1 MYSHMKF
8 AIYYCKKGNNT
19 YIPLDNTDVKGYNN
33 SRVSTILIYRQ
44 KSEDIC
50 MKKTPFGNLD
60 TNNPDELELL
70 EKMLNE
76 KYENSTDPKT
86 DNGKAS

>member
-1 MYSHMKF
+1 
-8 AIYYCKKGNNT
+8 
-19 YIPLDNTDVKGYNN
+19 
-33 SRVSTILIYRQ
+33 
-44 KSEDIC
+44 
-50 MKKTPFGNLD
+50 MKKAPFGNLD

-76 KYENSTDPKT
+76 KYENSTDSKT

>member
-1 MYSHMKF
+1 MKE
-8 AIYYCKKGNNT
+8 
-19 YIPLDNTDVKGYNN
+19 V
-33 SRVSTILIYRQ
+33 
-44 KSEDIC
+44 
-50 MKKTPFGNLD
+50 KKTPFGNLD

-70 EKMLNE
+70 EKALNE

>member
-1 MYSHMKF
+1 MYTIFICS
-8 AIYYCKKGNNT
+8 
-19 YIPLDNTDVKGYNN
+19 LDNTAVKSYNN
-33 SRVSTILIYRQ
+33 SRVNTLLVHRQ
-44 KSEDIC
+44 KSEGIC
-50 MKKTPFGNLD
+50 MKKAPFGNLD

-76 KYENSTDPKT
+76 KYENSTDSKT